1 MKQRARGDYQKCG
14 ARSEIFRFEK
24 RYSAALSRQGTK
36 CHAAE
41 KADRTLGTHKK
52 QGEKKQRNRFAGTNR
67 QPHPMIKPGTQYNS
81 ESLATAVK
89 RGCDRAGIARFTPY
103 DLRRSAATR
112 VRSVLDK
119 DAANLLL
126 GHVSTETT
134 EIYLLDEV
142 KEAMN
147 VAMKLEKKKVQ
158 E

>member
-1 MKQRARGDYQKCG
+1 M
-14 ARSEIFRFEK
+14 
-24 RYSAALSRQGTK
+24 
-36 CHAAE
+36 
-41 KADRTLGTHKK
+41 
-52 QGEKKQRNRFAGTNR
+52 
-67 QPHPMIKPGTQYNS
+67 
-81 ESLATAVK
+81 
-89 RGCDRAGIARFTPY
+89 
-103 DLRRSAATR
+103 
-112 VRSVLDK
+112 DK